1 MTTKER
7 LAKLE
12 ELKGRVEAD
21 ATVSQATREYA
32 AAILEFVGTWV
43 TEIELMEAR
52 LVPPLSN
59 GLPRVLWDES
69 EQPPLTVLVTEKGGV
84 TLMATDSGLVLES
97 KYRGDSGRGSS
108 LVEVTARRIAPAPT
122 LSRADSA

>member
-84 TLMATDSGLVLES
+84 TLMATLVWAAAEIRVANPDWPDLF
-97 KYRGDSGRGSS
+97 SS
-108 LVEVTARRIAPAPT
+108 LRAIVMELVAVGMAPQVT
-122 LSRADSA
+122 